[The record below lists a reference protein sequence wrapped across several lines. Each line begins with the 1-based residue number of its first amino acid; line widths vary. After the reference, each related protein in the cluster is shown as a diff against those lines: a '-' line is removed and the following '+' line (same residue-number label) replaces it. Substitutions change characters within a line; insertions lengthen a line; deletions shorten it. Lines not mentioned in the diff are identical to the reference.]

1 MFIKQKPNY
10 YTMKQISG
18 VDLLFLT
25 KELQPLVNQ
34 RIETFYYENQI
45 FYIRIYVRGQGHKYL
60 TINLGK
66 YIFLGD
72 TKEDSSH
79 PNPFVQYLRKYLK
92 PSFIRDISQVGIER
106 IIKIGIEKKI
116 GEDETQENGLKI
128 GKYNLYLELF
138 GTGNIILTNEDN
150 EIMNSLTKRKM
161 KDRIIMNKE
170 KYQLP
175 PQPPLNV
182 INIDKNILKEEIEK
196 TDLTVVKFL
205 AIKLALGGKFAE
217 YICKQ
222 LNIKSDAETKTINTD
237 ELITQLDRL
246 INLPTNAHM
255 DKDHKDFYPIDF
267 NIEGQVKCESF
278 NSCITEYFN
287 QFKVQT
293 DAREKELDKQLK
305 RLKDRLKKQ
314 ENTKTRT
321 LKQYQENNDIGTKIF
336 ENYGTIDDLLKSI
349 NKAAKEKGWE
359 SVEES
364 IKNNE
369 QLTNLIK
376 KLNYKKDEIILNL
389 E

>member
-1 MFIKQKPNY
+1 
-10 YTMKQISG
+10 MKQISG

-25 KELQPLVNQ
+25 KELQLLVNQ
-34 RIETFYYENQI
+34 RIETFYFENQI
-45 FYIRIYVRGQGHKYL
+45 FYLRVYVRGVGHKYL

-66 YIFLGD
+66 YIYLGD
-72 TKEDSSH
+72 KKEDSSH
-79 PNPFVQYLRKYLK
+79 PNPFVQFLRKYLK
-92 PSFIRDISQVGIER
+92 PSFIRSITQVGIER
-106 IIKIGIEKKI
+106 ILKIEIEKKI

-138 GTGNIILTNEDN
+138 GTGNIILTNENN

-161 KDRIIMNKE
+161 KDRTIMNKE
-170 KYQLP
+170 EYQLP

-182 INIDKNILKEEIEK
+182 LNINKEILNEEIQK
-196 TDLTVVKFL
+196 TDLTTVKFL
-205 AIKLALGGKFAE
+205 AIKLALGGKFSE
-217 YICKQ
+217 YICSKA
-222 LNIKSDAETKTINTD
+222 NFKSDGDSKTINQETLIKELDNLFKQSTD
-237 ELITQLDRL
+237 AYLE
-246 INLPTNAHM
+246 
-255 DKDHKDFYPIDF
+255 KDGKDFYPIEFSKD
-267 NIEGQVKCESF
+267 NLEKCESF
-278 NSCITEYFN
+278 NSCIIQYFS
-287 QFKVQT
+287 QFKKQT

-321 LKQYQENNDIGTKIF
+321 LKQYSENNEIGTKIF
-336 ENYGTIDDLLKSI
+336 ESYGTVDDLLKSI

-369 QLTNLIK
+369 QLSKLIK

>member
-1 MFIKQKPNY
+1 
-10 YTMKQISG
+10 MKQISG

-25 KELQPLVNQ
+25 KELQNLVDQ

-45 FYIRIYVRGQGHKYL
+45 FYIRVYVRGQGHKYL

-79 PNPFVQYLRKYLK
+79 PNPFVQFLRKYLK
-92 PSFIRDISQVGIER
+92 PSFIRSITQVGIER
-106 IIKIGIEKKI
+106 ILKIEIEKKI
-116 GEDETQENGLKI
+116 GEDETAENGLKI

-161 KDRIIMNKE
+161 KDRTIMNKE
-170 KYQLP
+170 EYQLP
-175 PQPPLNV
+175 PQPNLNALK
-182 INIDKNILKEEIEK
+182 IDKEILNKEIQE
-196 TDLTVVKFL
+196 TDLTIVKFL
-205 AIKLALGGKFAE
+205 AIKLALGGKFSE
-217 YICKQ
+217 YICDKA
-222 LNIKSDAETKTINTD
+222 NIKFDADPKTID
-237 ELITQLDRL
+237 QKLIISELKKLFDL
-246 INLPTNAHM
+246 NTNAYIANNNA
-255 DKDHKDFYPIDF
+255 DFYPIEF
-267 NIEGQVKCESF
+267 NKGELEKCESF
-278 NSCITEYFN
+278 NSCIQKYFS
-287 QFKVQT
+287 QFKKQT

-305 RLKDRLKKQ
+305 KLKDRLKKQ
-314 ENTKTRT
+314 ENTKSRN
-321 LKQYQENNDIGTKIF
+321 LKKYEENNEIGTKIF

-349 NKAAKEKGWE
+349 NKAAKTKGWE

-369 QLTNLIK
+369 QLSKLIK

>member
-1 MFIKQKPNY
+1 
-10 YTMKQISG
+10 MKQISG

-25 KELQPLVNQ
+25 KELQNLVDQ

-45 FYIRIYVRGQGHKYL
+45 FYIRVYVRGIGHKYL

-92 PSFIRDISQVGIER
+92 PSYIRSITQVGIER
-106 IIKIGIEKKI
+106 IIKIEIEKKI
-116 GEDETQENGLKI
+116 GEDETAENGLII
-128 GKYNLYLELF
+128 GKFNLYLELF
-138 GTGNIILTNEDN
+138 GTGNIILTNEKN

-170 KYQLP
+170 NYELP
-175 PQPPLNV
+175 PQPKLNALK
-182 INIDKNILKEEIEK
+182 INKEILNQEIQE
-196 TDLTVVKFL
+196 TDLTTVKFL
-205 AIKLALGGKFAE
+205 AIKLALGGKFSE
-217 YICKQ
+217 YICEKA
-222 LNIKSDAETKTINTD
+222 NIKFDADPKTIDQN
-237 ELITQLDRL
+237 LIITEFEKLF
-246 INLPTNAHM
+246 NLNTNAYLA
-255 DKDHKDFYPIDF
+255 KDNLDFYPVEF
-267 NIEGQVKCESF
+267 NKENLEKCESF
-278 NSCITEYFN
+278 NSCIIQYFS
-287 QFKVQT
+287 QFKKQT

-321 LKQYQENNDIGTKIF
+321 LKQYEENNEIGTKIF

-349 NKAAKEKGWE
+349 NKAAKTKGWE

-369 QLTNLIK
+369 QLTKLIK